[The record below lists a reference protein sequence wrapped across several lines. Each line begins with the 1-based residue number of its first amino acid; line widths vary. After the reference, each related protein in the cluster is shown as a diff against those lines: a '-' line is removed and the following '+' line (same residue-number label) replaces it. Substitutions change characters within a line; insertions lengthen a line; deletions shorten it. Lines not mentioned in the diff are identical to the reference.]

1 MKKQITNIQTP
12 SCSCLR
18 YAITS
23 SVLGLDVLAISN
35 MWILTISPL
44 QICNI
49 APRFETDIA

>member
-12 SCSCLR
+12 SCSCLC
-18 YAITS
+18 YAVTS

-35 MWILTISPL
+35 TWMLTICPL
-44 QICNI
+44 QICSI